1 MSDTNSPITG
11 GPVLLA
17 DLSSPETAALL
28 PGIEIVLIPVGA
40 HEQHGPN
47 IAVSTD
53 TVSAESLCQAAAA
66 IAGSHVAVA
75 PAIPWGIS
83 WHHMRFPGTISLRP
97 ETLTAILEDI
107 VTSLHA
113 HDVQRFLFVNG
124 HGGNSAVIATACEEI
139 KQFTGA
145 EVVASIFGYALIEEE
160 ARKRLPASGIGHGG
174 ADEAAVVM
182 AVMPQRGK
190 PQAATGPD
198 IVDAMPESQ
207 ALLAQYGG
215 ILARPYHERTRNGV
229 TGDAR
234 TATPEL
240 GQEILAAAGA
250 RLAEIIEVLLRESR
264 AAEASAAG
272 AADSQR
278 VAGPG

>member
-1 MSDTNSPITG
+1 MSEANSGPTG
-11 GPVLLA
+11 EPLLLA

-28 PGIEIVLIPVGA
+28 PSIDLVLIPVGA

-66 IAGSHVAVA
+66 LAGRRVAVA
-75 PAIPWGIS
+75 PAVPWGIS
-83 WHHMRFPGTISLRP
+83 WHHMRFPGTITLRP

-107 VTSLHA
+107 VCSLHA
-113 HDVQRFLFVNG
+113 HGVQRFLFVNG
-124 HGGNSAVIATACEEI
+124 HGGNSAVLVTACEEI
-139 KQFTGA
+139 KQITGA

-160 ARKRLPASGIGHGG
+160 ARKLLPASGIGHGG

-190 PQAATGPD
+190 PESATGPD
-198 IVDAMPESQ
+198 LVDAMPESQ
-207 ALLAQYGG
+207 RLLAQYGG
-215 ILARPYHERTRNGV
+215 VLARPYHERTRNGV

-234 TATPEL
+234 SATPEI
-240 GQEILAAAGA
+240 GWEILHAAST
-250 RLAEIIEVLLRESR
+250 RLAEIIAVLLREAK
-264 AAEASAAG
+264 AAEAAA
-272 AADSQR
+272 R
-278 VAGPG
+278 

>member
-1 MSDTNSPITG
+1 MSDTSSDLTG
-11 GPVLLA
+11 GPLLLA
-17 DLSSPETAALL
+17 DLSSPETAAVLSRL
-28 PGIEIVLIPVGA
+28 DLVLIPVGA

-53 TVSAESLCQAAAA
+53 TVSAEALCQVAAAL
-66 IAGSHVAVA
+66 AGPRVAVA

-83 WHHMRFPGTISLRP
+83 WHHMRFPGTITLRP

-113 HDVQRFLFVNG
+113 HGVQRFLFVNG
-124 HGGNSAVIATACEEI
+124 HGGNAAVIATACEEI

-145 EVVASIFGYALIEEE
+145 EMVASIFGYELIAEE
-160 ARKRLPASGIGHGG
+160 ARKRLPAEGIGHGG

-190 PQAATGPD
+190 PEAATEPA
-198 IVDAMPESQ
+198 IVDVMPESQ

-215 ILARPYHERTRNGV
+215 TLARPYHERTRNGV

-234 TATPEL
+234 SATPEI
-240 GQEILAAAGA
+240 GQEILDAAGA
-250 RLAEIIEVLLRESR
+250 RLAEIIAVLLREAQ
-264 AAEASAAG
+264 AATA
-272 AADSQR
+272 R
-278 VAGPG
+278 

>member
-1 MSDTNSPITG
+1 MSDTNSGPTG
-11 GPVLLA
+11 EPLLLA

-28 PGIEIVLIPVGA
+28 PSIELVLIPVGA

-66 IAGSHVAVA
+66 LAGQHVAVA
-75 PAIPWGIS
+75 PAVPWGIS
-83 WHHMRFPGTISLRP
+83 WHHMRFPGTITLRP
-97 ETLTAILEDI
+97 ETLMAILEDI
-107 VTSLHA
+107 VSSLHA
-113 HDVQRFLFVNG
+113 HGVQRFLFVNG
-124 HGGNSAVIATACEEI
+124 HGGNSAVLVTACEEI
-139 KQFTGA
+139 KQISGA

-190 PQAATGPD
+190 PGAATAPD
-198 IVDAMPESQ
+198 LVDAMPESQ
-207 ALLAQYGG
+207 RLLAQYGG
-215 ILARPYHERTRNGV
+215 VLARPYHERTRNGV

-234 TATPEL
+234 SATPEV
-240 GQEILAAAGA
+240 GWEILHAAST
-250 RLAEIIEVLLRESR
+250 RLAEIIAVLLREAR
-264 AAEASAAG
+264 AAEAAA
-272 AADSQR
+272 R
-278 VAGPG
+278 